1 MQKVDLSTWGG
12 SKVRANLK
20 KLWPLASG
28 YAGNPDTDMGQY
40 QSALSLNI
48 QNTNELIDEVTE
60 IRGILNRRPF

>member
-28 YAGNPDTDMGQY
+28 YSGNPDTDMGQY
-40 QSALSLNI
+40 QTALSQNI
-48 QNTNELIDEVTE
+48 TNTNELIDEVE
-60 IRGILNRRPF
+60 KIKEDLLRRPF